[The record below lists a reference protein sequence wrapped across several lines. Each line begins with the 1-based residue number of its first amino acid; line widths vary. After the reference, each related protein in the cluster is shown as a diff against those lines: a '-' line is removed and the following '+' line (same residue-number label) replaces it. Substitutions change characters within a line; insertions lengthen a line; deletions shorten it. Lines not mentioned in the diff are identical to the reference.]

1 MNKEEKVKVVEELK
15 GQLNDY
21 KSIYLTDIAGLD
33 AMQTSKLRRECFNS
47 NVKLS
52 VVKNTFL
59 ERAMSESETDFGELK
74 DLLKGNTTIMLSESG
89 NSPAKVIKKFRKD
102 GEKPILKGAFV
113 DEAIYIGDDQ
123 IEALFNLK
131 SKEEVIGEI
140 ITLLQSPAKNV
151 ISALKSSSGKIAGLV
166 KTLSENPIEGEKA
179 EEPAA
184 EEAKAEEPAAEE
196 AKAEEPAAEEA
207 KAEEPVAEE
216 AKAEEP
222 AAEEAKA
229 EEPAAEEAKAEEPAA
244 EENKSEEQTSEDES
258 NDESK

>member
-123 IEALFNLK
+123 IEALFKLK

-140 ITLLQSPAKNV
+140 IALLQSPAKNV

-166 KTLSENPIEGEKA
+166 KTLSENPMEGDK
-179 EEPAA
+179 
-184 EEAKAEEPAAEE
+184 
-196 AKAEEPAAEEA
+196 
-207 KAEEPVAEE
+207 V
-216 AKAEEP
+216 
-222 AAEEAKA
+222 
-229 EEPAAEEAKAEEPAA
+229 AEEPAA
-244 EENKSEEQTSEDES
+244 EENKPEEQTSEDES

>member
-33 AMQTSKLRRECFNS
+33 AMQTSNLRRECFNS

-151 ISALKSSSGKIAGLV
+151 ISAIKSSSGKIAGLV
-166 KTLSENPIEGEKA
+166 KTLSENPVEGAKA
-179 EEPAA
+179 DEPTA
-184 EEAKAEEPAAEE
+184 EEAKADEPTAEE
-196 AKAEEPAAEEA
+196 SKADEP
-207 KAEEPVAEE
+207 K
-216 AKAEEP
+216 
-222 AAEEAKA
+222 
-229 EEPAAEEAKAEEPAA
+229 A

>member
-15 GQLNDY
+15 DQLNDY

-166 KTLSENPIEGEKA
+166 KTLSENAIEDEKTDK
-179 EEPAA
+179 PAA
-184 EEAKAEEPAAEE
+184 EEAKTDEPLAEE
-196 AKAEEPAAEEA
+196 AKT
-207 KAEEPVAEE
+207 
-216 AKAEEP
+216 
-222 AAEEAKA
+222 
-229 EEPAAEEAKAEEPAA
+229 EEPAA

>member
-33 AMQTSKLRRECFNS
+33 SVQTSKLRRECFNS

-59 ERAMSESETDFGELK
+59 ERAMSESEGDFGELK
-74 DLLKGNTTIMLSESG
+74 DLLKGNTTIMLSDVG

-102 GEKPILKGAFV
+102 GDKPILKGAFV
-113 DEAIYIGDDQ
+113 DEAIYIGDEHID
-123 IEALFNLK
+123 ALFKLK

-140 ITLLQSPAKNV
+140 ISILQSPAKNV

-166 KTLSENPIEGEKA
+166 KTLSDKPAEETKA
-179 EEPAA
+179 EEPV
-184 EEAKAEEPAAEE
+184 
-196 AKAEEPAAEEA
+196 AEEA

-222 AAEEAKA
+222 VAEEAKA
-229 EEPAAEEAKAEEPAA
+229 EDEKNKA
-244 EENKSEEQTSEDES
+244 EEQTSEDES
-258 NDESK
+258 KDESE

>member
-1 MNKEEKVKVVEELK
+1 MNKEEKAKAVEELK
-15 GQLNDY
+15 GQLADY

-33 AMQTSKLRRECFNS
+33 AVQTSKLRRECFNS

-59 ERAMSESETDFGELK
+59 ERAMSESENDFGELK
-74 DLLKGNTTIMLSESG
+74 ELLKGNTAVMLSAIA

-102 GEKPILKGAFV
+102 GDKPILKGAFV
-113 DEAIYIGDDQ
+113 DEAIYIGDEH

-166 KTLSENPIEGEKA
+166 KTLSEKTVEEIKA

-184 EEAKAEEPAAEE
+184 EESRAEEPAAEE
-196 AKAEEPAAEEA
+196 SRAEETD
-207 KAEEPVAEE
+207 
-216 AKAEEP
+216 
-222 AAEEAKA
+222 
-229 EEPAAEEAKAEEPAA
+229 
-244 EENKSEEQTSEDES
+244 KSEEQTSEDKS
-258 NDESK
+258 KDESE

>member
-1 MNKEEKVKVVEELK
+1 MNKQEKVKVVEELK
-15 GQLNDY
+15 GQLSDY

-33 AMQTSKLRRECFNS
+33 AMQTSNLRRECFNS

-52 VVKNTFL
+52 VVKNNFL

-131 SKEEVIGEI
+131 SKDEVIGEI

-166 KTLSENPIEGEKA
+166 KTLSENPIEGEIAEEPAAEETKA

-184 EEAKAEEPAAEE
+184 EETKAEEPSEE
-196 AKAEEPAAEEA
+196 ETKAEEPSE
-207 KAEEPVAEE
+207 
-216 AKAEEP
+216 
-222 AAEEAKA
+222 
-229 EEPAAEEAKAEEPAA
+229 
-244 EENKSEEQTSEDES
+244 EENKPEEQTSEDES

>member
-166 KTLSENPIEGEKA
+166 KTLSENPMEGDKVEEEPAAEEVKA

-184 EEAKAEEPAAEE
+184 EE
-196 AKAEEPAAEEA
+196 
-207 KAEEPVAEE
+207 V
-216 AKAEEP
+216 
-222 AAEEAKA
+222 
-229 EEPAAEEAKAEEPAA
+229 KAEEPAA
-244 EENKSEEQTSEDES
+244 EENKPEEQTSEDES

>member
-1 MNKEEKVKVVEELK
+1 
-15 GQLNDY
+15 
-21 KSIYLTDIAGLD
+21 
-33 AMQTSKLRRECFNS
+33 
-47 NVKLS
+47 
-52 VVKNTFL
+52 
-59 ERAMSESETDFGELK
+59 MSESETDFGEFK

-131 SKEEVIGEI
+131 SKEEVLGEI

-179 EEPAA
+179 EEPIE
-184 EEAKAEEPAAEE
+184 EEAR
-196 AKAEEPAAEEA
+196 
-207 KAEEPVAEE
+207 
-216 AKAEEP
+216 
-222 AAEEAKA
+222 
-229 EEPAAEEAKAEEPAA
+229 AEEPAA

>member
-33 AMQTSKLRRECFNS
+33 AMQTSNLRRECFNS

-59 ERAMSESETDFGELK
+59 ERAMSESENDFGDLK

-131 SKEEVIGEI
+131 SKDEVIGEI
-140 ITLLQSPAKNV
+140 IALLQSPAKNV
-151 ISALKSSSGKIAGLV
+151 ISALKSGSGKIAGLV

-179 EEPAA
+179 DEPAAEDVKADEPAA
-184 EEAKAEEPAAEE
+184 EEVKAEEPAAEE
-196 AKAEEPAAEEA
+196 VKAEEPAAEEV
-207 KAEEPVAEE
+207 KAD
-216 AKAEEP
+216 EP
-222 AAEEAKA
+222 AAD
-229 EEPAAEEAKAEEPAA
+229 
-244 EENKSEEQTSEDES
+244 ENKSEEQTSEDES
-258 NDESK
+258 KDESK

>member
-15 GQLNDY
+15 DQLNDY

-74 DLLKGNTTIMLSESG
+74 DLLSGNTTIMLSESG

-166 KTLSENPIEGEKA
+166 KTLSENPIEDEKTDK
-179 EEPAA
+179 PAA
-184 EEAKAEEPAAEE
+184 EEAKTD
-196 AKAEEPAAEEA
+196 
-207 KAEEPVAEE
+207 EPVAEE
-216 AKAEEP
+216 AKTEEP
-222 AAEEAKA
+222 AVEEAKT
-229 EEPAAEEAKAEEPAA
+229 EEPAA

>member
-1 MNKEEKVKVVEELK
+1 
-15 GQLNDY
+15 
-21 KSIYLTDIAGLD
+21 
-33 AMQTSKLRRECFNS
+33 
-47 NVKLS
+47 
-52 VVKNTFL
+52 
-59 ERAMSESETDFGELK
+59 MSESETDFGELK

-184 EEAKAEEPAAEE
+184 EEVKAEEPAAEE
-196 AKAEEPAAEEA
+196 VKAEEPAAEEV
-207 KAEEPVAEE
+207 KAD
-216 AKAEEP
+216 
-222 AAEEAKA
+222 
-229 EEPAAEEAKAEEPAA
+229 EPAA

>member
-1 MNKEEKVKVVEELK
+1 MNKQEKVKAVEELK
-15 GQLNDY
+15 GQLDDF
-21 KSIYLTDIAGLD
+21 KSIYLTDIAGLN
-33 AMQTSKLRRECFNS
+33 AVQTSKLRRECFNS

-59 ERAMSESETDFGELK
+59 ERAMNESENDFGELK
-74 DLLKGNTTIMLSESG
+74 DLLNGNTTVMLSSIG

-102 GEKPILKGAFV
+102 GDKPILKGAFV
-113 DEAIYIGDDQ
+113 DEAIYIGDEH

-166 KTLSENPIEGEKA
+166 KTLSEKPAEEVKA

-184 EEAKAEEPAAEE
+184 EEVKAEEPAAEE
-196 AKAEEPAAEEA
+196 VKAEEPAAEEV
-207 KAEEPVAEE
+207 KAEE
-216 AKAEEP
+216 
-222 AAEEAKA
+222 
-229 EEPAAEEAKAEEPAA
+229 
-244 EENKSEEQTSEDES
+244 NDKSEEQTSEDES
-258 NDESK
+258 KDESK

>member
-59 ERAMSESETDFGELK
+59 ERAMSESENDFGELK
-74 DLLKGNTTIMLSESG
+74 ELLSGNTTIMLSESG
-89 NSPAKVIKKFRKD
+89 NSPAKVIKKFIKD
-102 GEKPILKGAFV
+102 SEKPILKGAFV
-113 DEAIYIGDDQ
+113 DEAIYIGDDKV
-123 IEALFNLK
+123 EALFNLK
-131 SKEEVIGEI
+131 SKEEVLGEI

-166 KTLSENPIEGEKA
+166 KTLAENPVDGEKVEEPLAEEVKAEEVKA

-184 EEAKAEEPAAEE
+184 EEVKVEEPAVEE
-196 AKAEEPAAEEA
+196 K
-207 KAEEPVAEE
+207 
-216 AKAEEP
+216 
-222 AAEEAKA
+222 
-229 EEPAAEEAKAEEPAA
+229 
-244 EENKSEEQTSEDES
+244 KSEEQTSEDES

>member
-179 EEPAA
+179 EDPAAEEAKAEDPAAEEAKAEDPAAEEAKTDEPAA
-184 EEAKAEEPAAEE
+184 EEAKAEES
-196 AKAEEPAAEEA
+196 
-207 KAEEPVAEE
+207 
-216 AKAEEP
+216 
-222 AAEEAKA
+222 
-229 EEPAAEEAKAEEPAA
+229 AA

>member
-15 GQLNDY
+15 SQLNDY

-74 DLLKGNTTIMLSESG
+74 ELLKGNTTIMLSESG
-89 NSPAKVIKKFRKD
+89 NSPAKVIKKLRK
-102 GEKPILKGAFV
+102 GSEKPILKGAFV

-131 SKEEVIGEI
+131 SKEEVIGDI
-140 ITLLQSPAKNV
+140 IALLQSPAKNI

-179 EEPAA
+179 EEPI
-184 EEAKAEEPAAEE
+184 E
-196 AKAEEPAAEEA
+196 
-207 KAEEPVAEE
+207 
-216 AKAEEP
+216 
-222 AAEEAKA
+222 
-229 EEPAAEEAKAEEPAA
+229 EEAKAEEPAA

>member
-123 IEALFNLK
+123 IEALFKLK

-151 ISALKSSSGKIAGLV
+151 ISALKSSSGKIAGLL

-179 EEPAA
+179 DEPLAEEAKADEPLAEEAKTEEPAA
-184 EEAKAEEPAAEE
+184 ED
-196 AKAEEPAAEEA
+196 
-207 KAEEPVAEE
+207 
-216 AKAEEP
+216 
-222 AAEEAKA
+222 
-229 EEPAAEEAKAEEPAA
+229 
-244 EENKSEEQTSEDES
+244 NKSEEQTSEDES

>member
-15 GQLNDY
+15 DQLNDY

-74 DLLKGNTTIMLSESG
+74 DLLSGNTTIMLSESG

-166 KTLSENPIEGEKA
+166 KTLSENPIEGEKTDK
-179 EEPAA
+179 PAA
-184 EEAKAEEPAAEE
+184 EEAKTDEPEAEE
-196 AKAEEPAAEEA
+196 AKT
-207 KAEEPVAEE
+207 
-216 AKAEEP
+216 
-222 AAEEAKA
+222 
-229 EEPAAEEAKAEEPAA
+229 EEPAA